1 MSHPQR
7 FTATEVTR
15 AMRIERSLRGVEL
28 LRNAAQ
34 AIEVELA
41 DILGRTE
48 PSQRE
53 SAYNLA
59 HYLAVRRHDVR
70 DLQRDLSALGL
81 SSLGRMEA
89 HVMASLNAV
98 YEVLLQL
105 RGQPLPAGLE
115 VPAPVGFDTGDAI
128 LAEHALAILGERPPG
143 RNTRIMVTMPSEA
156 AADVLLIH
164 DLLERGMDIM
174 RINCAHDDASVW
186 AQMVRNLRLAE
197 KATGRPCKV
206 SFDLA
211 GPKLRTGVV
220 EAAAPSIKWRPARN
234 SLGQVTAPVRVCFTL
249 LPDEPA
255 WLGTVVPVRGELTR
269 KARPGDSLELIDAR
283 ERKRCLTV
291 IEADA
296 NAFLCE
302 GDSTAYVVPGTVL
315 NLRRKGKTVAR
326 GEVAELPAVEQAILL
341 KPGDRLDLVFGDV
354 IGRDATHDD
363 EGALLEPARVGC
375 ALAEVFASVRVGE
388 RVFFDDGKIA
398 GTIVVVSSERI
409 GIDITS
415 AVGGSAKL
423 RGEKGINLPDT
434 DLQLPA
440 LSAKDLE
447 DLAFAVRHGD
457 MVALS
462 FVQRSEDVEQ
472 LLAELDRL
480 GAGSHGVVLKIETRQ
495 AFDRLPGLL
504 LAAMRHAP
512 VAVMVARGDLG
523 VEVGFERLSEVQ
535 EEILW
540 LCEAAHV
547 PVIWATQVLESL
559 AKGGMPS
566 RAEVTDAAMA
576 SRAECVMLN
585 KGPYILQT
593 LDFLRDVLAR
603 MEAHQDKKSSMLRKL
618 SISDVRLSADP
629 SQAAAAAKSAA
640 VETAAVETALV
651 PAAAPG

>member
-1 MSHPQR
+1 MSHQER
-7 FTATEVTR
+7 FTATEITR

-28 LRNAAQ
+28 LRRAAQ
-34 AIEVELA
+34 AIEAELSDA
-41 DILGRTE
+41 LGKTVPAR
-48 PSQRE
+48 RE

-98 YEVLLQL
+98 FEVLLRL
-105 RGQPLPAGLE
+105 RGLPLPPDLKEA
-115 VPAPVGFDTGDAI
+115 APVGFDTGDAI
-128 LAEHALAILGERPPG
+128 LAEHAVAILGVRPPQ

-156 AADVLLIH
+156 ATDVQMIR
-164 DLLERGMDIM
+164 DLLDRGMDIM
-174 RINCAHDDASVW
+174 RVNCAHDDAQVW

-197 KATGRPCKV
+197 QTAGRQCKV

-211 GPKLRTGVV
+211 GPKLRTGVI
-220 EAAAPSIKWRPARN
+220 EATAMIVKWRPQRN
-234 SLGQVTAPVRVCFTL
+234 LLGQTVAPARVCFTL
-249 LPDEPA
+249 TPDEHA
-255 WLGTVVPVRGELTR
+255 SQATVVPVRGELPH
-269 KARPGDSLELIDAR
+269 KARPGDSVQLVDAR
-283 ERKRCLTV
+283 ERKRSLKV
-291 IEADA
+291 VEADGDSC
-296 NAFLCE
+296 LCE
-302 GDSTAYVVPGTVL
+302 GDATAYVVPGTVL
-315 NLRRKGKTVAR
+315 SLRRKGKTVAHA
-326 GEVAELPAVEQAILL
+326 EVGELPPVEQAITLE
-341 KPGDRLDLVFGDV
+341 PGDRIDLVLGEV
-354 IGRDATHDD
+354 VGRDAIHDD
-363 EGALLEPARVGC
+363 EGRLLEAAQVGC
-375 ALAEVFASVRVGE
+375 ALAEVFSSVRVGE

-398 GTIVVVSSERI
+398 GTIATVSADRI
-409 GIDITS
+409 GIEIIS

-434 DLQLPA
+434 DLKLPA

-447 DLAFAVRHGD
+447 DLAFAVQHGD
-457 MVALS
+457 MIALS

-472 LLAELDRL
+472 LVAELDRL
-480 GAGSHGVVLKIETRQ
+480 GASSHGVILKIETRQ
-495 AFDRLPGLL
+495 AFDRLPSLL
-504 LAAMRHAP
+504 LTAMRHSP

-540 LCEAAHV
+540 MCEAAHV

-603 MEAHQDKKSSMLRKL
+603 MDSHQEKKSSMLRKL
-618 SISDVRLSADP
+618 SISDVKLSFDLPDTAASAD
-629 SQAAAAAKSAA
+629 
-640 VETAAVETALV
+640 VESSG
-651 PAAAPG
+651 APGAG

>member
-1 MSHPQR
+1 MSHQER
-7 FTATEVTR
+7 FTASEIAR
-15 AMRIERSLRGVEL
+15 AMRVERSLRGIEQ

-34 AIEVELA
+34 AIEAELA
-41 DILGRTE
+41 DALGQTV
-48 PSQRE
+48 PALRE

-89 HVMASLNAV
+89 HVMAALNAV
-98 YEVLLQL
+98 YEVLLRL
-105 RGQPLPAGLE
+105 RGLPLPPDLK
-115 VPAPVGFDTGDAI
+115 VPAPVGFDTGGAM
-128 LAEHALAILGERPPG
+128 LAEHAVAMLGVRPPQ

-156 AADVLLIH
+156 ATDVQLIR

-174 RINCAHDDASVW
+174 RVNCAHDDAQVW
-186 AQMVRNLRLAE
+186 AQMVRNLHLAE
-197 KATGRPCKV
+197 KSVGRSCKV

-211 GPKLRTGVV
+211 GPKLRTSPI
-220 EAAAPSIKWRPARN
+220 EAAGAIVKWRPERN
-234 SLGQVTAPVRVCFTL
+234 SLGQTVAPARVCFTL
-249 LPDEPA
+249 TPDEHESDA
-255 WLGTVVPVRGELTR
+255 IVVPVRGELPR
-269 KARPGDSLELIDAR
+269 KARPGDSVQLVDAR
-283 ERKRCLTV
+283 ERKRSLEVVECDG
-291 IEADA
+291 DA
-296 NAFLCE
+296 CLCE
-302 GDSTAYVVPGTVL
+302 GDATAYVVPGTML
-315 NLRRKGKTVAR
+315 SLRRKGKTVAR
-326 GEVAELPAVEQAILL
+326 AEVGELPPVEQAIMLE
-341 KPGDRLDLVFGDV
+341 PGDRLDLVLGQAV
-354 IGRDATHDD
+354 GRDAIHDD
-363 EGALLEPARVGC
+363 DGALLEPAVVGC
-375 ALAEVFASVRVGE
+375 ALEEVFSSVRVGE

-398 GTIVVVSSERI
+398 GTIETVSSERI
-409 GIDITS
+409 RVEITS

-423 RGEKGINLPDT
+423 RGEKGINLPDS

-447 DLAFAVRHGD
+447 DLAFAVQHGD

-472 LLAELDRL
+472 LIAELDRL
-480 GAGSHGVVLKIETRQ
+480 GAGSQGVILKIETRQ
-495 AFDRLPGLL
+495 AFERLPSLL
-504 LAAMRHAP
+504 LAAMRHSP

-540 LCEAAHV
+540 MCEAAHV

-603 MEAHQDKKSSMLRKL
+603 MESHQEKKSSMLRKL
-618 SISDVRLSADP
+618 SISDVKLSFDLP
-629 SQAAAAAKSAA
+629 EA
-640 VETAAVETALV
+640 VAPLAEMN
-651 PAAAPG
+651 PQGAPGPG

>member
-1 MSHPQR
+1 MSHQER
-7 FTATEVTR
+7 FTANEIMR
-15 AMRIERSLRGVEL
+15 AMRIERSLRGIEL
-28 LRNAAQ
+28 LRGAAQ
-34 AIEVELA
+34 AIEAELA
-41 DILGRTE
+41 DALGKTVPAR
-48 PSQRE
+48 RE

-70 DLQRDLSALGL
+70 ELQRDLSALGL

-98 YEVLLQL
+98 CEVLLRL
-105 RGQPLPAGLE
+105 RGLPLPADLK
-115 VPAPVGFDTGDAI
+115 VSPPVGFDTGAAI
-128 LAEHALAILGERPPG
+128 LAEHAVSILGPRPTQ

-156 AADVLLIH
+156 ATDVQLIR
-164 DLLERGMDIM
+164 DLLQRGMDIM
-174 RINCAHDDASVW
+174 RVNCAHDDARVW

-197 KATGRPCKV
+197 LATGRQCKV

-211 GPKLRTGVV
+211 GPKLRTGSI
-220 EAAAPSIKWRPARN
+220 EAAATIVKWRPERN
-234 SLGQVTAPVRVCFTL
+234 PLGQTVAPALVCFTL
-249 LPDEPA
+249 TPDDHA
-255 WLGTVVPVRGELTR
+255 SMATVVPVRGELTR
-269 KARPGDSLELIDAR
+269 KARPGDIVHLVDAR
-283 ERKRCLTV
+283 ERKRSLKV
-291 IEADA
+291 IEADGDA
-296 NAFLCE
+296 CLCE
-302 GDSTAYVVPGTVL
+302 GDATAYVMPGTVL
-315 NLRRKGKTVAR
+315 SLRRKGKTVAR
-326 GEVAELPAVEQAILL
+326 AEVGELPLVEQAIVLE
-341 KPGDRLDLVFGDV
+341 PGDRLDLVLGDV
-354 IGRDATHDD
+354 VGRDGVHDD

-375 ALAEVFASVRVGE
+375 ALPEVFSSVRVGE
-388 RVFFDDGKIA
+388 RVFFDDGKIG
-398 GTIVVVSSERI
+398 GTIESVSSERI
-409 GIDITS
+409 GVVITS

-447 DLAFAVRHGD
+447 DLGFAVQHGD

-472 LLAELDRL
+472 LIAELDRL
-480 GAGSHGVVLKIETRQ
+480 GAGNHGVILKVETRQ
-495 AFDRLPGLL
+495 AFDRLPSLL
-504 LAAMRHAP
+504 LTAMRHSP
-512 VAVMVARGDLG
+512 VSVMVARGDLG

-540 LCEAAHV
+540 MCEAAHV

-603 MEAHQDKKSSMLRKL
+603 MESHQEKKTSMLRKL
-618 SISDVRLSADP
+618 SISDVKLSFDLP
-629 SQAAAAAKSAA
+629 D
-640 VETAAVETALV
+640 
-651 PAAAPG
+651 AAAPAEA

>member
-1 MSHPQR
+1 MSHQER
-7 FTATEVTR
+7 FTAAEITR
-15 AMRIERSLRGVEL
+15 AMRVERSLRGVEL
-28 LRNAAQ
+28 LRSAAQ
-34 AIEVELA
+34 AIEAELA
-41 DILGRTE
+41 EALGKTE
-48 PSQRE
+48 PTRRE

-98 YEVLLQL
+98 FEVLLRL
-105 RGQPLPAGLE
+105 RGLPLPPDLK
-115 VPAPVGFDTGDAI
+115 VQAPVGFDTGDAI
-128 LAEHALAILGERPPG
+128 LAEHAVAILGARPPR
-143 RNTRIMVTMPSEA
+143 RNTRIMVTMPSDA
-156 AADVLLIH
+156 ATDVQLIR

-174 RINCAHDDASVW
+174 RINCAHDDSQVW
-186 AQMVRNLRLAE
+186 AQMVCNLRIAE
-197 KATGRPCKV
+197 KAAGRSCKV

-211 GPKLRTGVV
+211 GPKLRTGPI
-220 EAAAPSIKWRPARN
+220 EAAAMIVKWRPERN
-234 SLGQVTAPVRVCFTL
+234 LLGQTVAPARVCFTL
-249 LPDEPA
+249 TPHEHASQATL
-255 WLGTVVPVRGELTR
+255 VPVRGELPH
-269 KARPGDSLELIDAR
+269 KARPGDSVHLVDAR
-283 ERKRCLTV
+283 ERRRSLRV
-291 IEADA
+291 IEADGDA
-296 NAFLCE
+296 CLCE
-302 GDSTAYVVPGTVL
+302 GDATAYVVPGTVL
-315 NLRRKGKTVAR
+315 SLRRKGKTVAR
-326 GEVAELPAVEQAILL
+326 AEVGELPPVEQAISLE
-341 KPGDRLDLVFGDV
+341 PGDRLELVLGDAV
-354 IGRDATHDD
+354 GHDAIHDD
-363 EGALLEPARVGC
+363 EGALLEPAWVGC
-375 ALAEVFASVRVGE
+375 ALPEVFSSVRVGE
-388 RVFFDDGKIA
+388 RVYFDDGKIA
-398 GTIVVVSSERI
+398 GTIEMVSSERI
-409 GIDITS
+409 GIQITS

-423 RGEKGINLPDT
+423 RGEKGINLPDS

-447 DLAFAVRHGD
+447 DLAFAVKHGD

-472 LLAELDRL
+472 LIAELDRL
-480 GAGSHGVVLKIETRQ
+480 GAGSHGVILKIETRQ
-495 AFDRLPGLL
+495 AFDRLPSLL
-504 LAAMRHAP
+504 LAAMRHSP

-540 LCEAAHV
+540 MCEAAHV

-603 MEAHQDKKSSMLRKL
+603 MDSHQEKKSSMLRKL
-618 SISDVRLSADP
+618 SISDVRLSFDLP
-629 SQAAAAAKSAA
+629 D
-640 VETAAVETALV
+640 
-651 PAAAPG
+651 AAAPTAEIESPGALGPG